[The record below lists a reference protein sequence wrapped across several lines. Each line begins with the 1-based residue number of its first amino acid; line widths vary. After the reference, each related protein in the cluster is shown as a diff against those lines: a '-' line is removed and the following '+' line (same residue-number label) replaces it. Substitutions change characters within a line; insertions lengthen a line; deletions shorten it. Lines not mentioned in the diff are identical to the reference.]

1 MSDLPLPCVPPSTVG
16 FDPQRLK
23 RITATIEADV
33 AAKRLPGAVILIAR
47 RGALAFA
54 EAYGY
59 RDSARGIGM
68 TLDSIFR
75 IFSMTKPVT
84 AVATL
89 LLAEEG
95 RLQLA
100 QPVQEILPGFSPVSV
115 CMPHGRTDE
124 VDHDPLIPPVRGVTV
139 HDLLTHCAGLP
150 YGAWSDSKGVR
161 EAHARLNLGVNP
173 RDLEPGDFLRRL
185 SAAPLAQQPGRVW
198 QYGLASDVLGLV
210 VEQVAGE
217 RLGTFLRSRLFAPL
231 GMSDTGFS
239 VSPAMRSRVAE
250 PFPADPLTGLRLR
263 QPDQTFDAVAVP
275 QMDAG
280 GAGAVSTAGDY
291 LRFANMLL
299 QQGRHNG
306 ANILSPAMVRLMTS
320 DHLGVRAAVAPT
332 PGEAAMQSPGYGF
345 GFGVAV
351 RLADGDAAVPG
362 SAGDFFWSGT
372 AGTVFWVDPREQLAV
387 VFMTQAPGAMRLRY
401 RRLARQLVY
410 QAIVS

>member
-1 MSDLPLPCVPPSTVG
+1 MSDLPLPFLPPSSVG
-16 FDPQRLK
+16 FDPQRLQ

-33 AAKRLPGAVILIAR
+33 AAKHLPGAVILIAR

-59 RDSARGIGM
+59 RDSARGIPM

-75 IFSMTKPVT
+75 IFSMTKPLT
-84 AVATL
+84 AVAAL
-89 LLAEEG
+89 VLAEEG
-95 RLQLA
+95 RLQLT
-100 QPVQEILPGFSPVSV
+100 QPVQEILPGFSPDSV
-115 CMPHGRTDE
+115 CTPCWPADE
-124 VDHDPLIPPVRGVTV
+124 GGHDRLAPLARGVTV
-139 HDLLTHCAGLP
+139 YDLLTHCAGLP
-150 YGAWSDSKGVR
+150 YGAWSDNNGVR
-161 EAHARLNLGVNP
+161 EAHGRLNLGVNP
-173 RDLEPGDFLRRL
+173 RDLEPADFLRRL
-185 SAAPLAQQPGRVW
+185 SAAPLAQQPGRFW

-217 RLGTFLRSRLFAPL
+217 RLGTFLGSHLFAPL
-231 GMSDTGFS
+231 RMSDTGFN
-239 VSPAMRSRVAE
+239 VPPEMRSRVAE
-250 PFPADPLTGLRLR
+250 PFPADPLTGQRLR
-263 QPDQTFDAVAVP
+263 HPDQTFDPVAVP

-299 QQGRHNG
+299 QCGRHNG
-306 ANILSPAMVRLMTS
+306 THVLSSAMVRLMTS
-320 DHLGVRAAVAPT
+320 DHLGVRAATALT

-351 RLADGDAAVPG
+351 RLADGGAAVPG
-362 SAGDFFWSGT
+362 SAGDYFWSGT

-401 RRLARQLVY
+401 RRLSRQLVY